1 MSISKKAETKKVQK
15 EEARDEDAE
24 NMLKY
29 LGDVAIELVEQGKR
43 IKAQQAT
50 FSKIEKA
57 N

>member
-1 MSISKKAETKKVQK
+1 
-15 EEARDEDAE
+15 
-24 NMLKY
+24 MLKY